1 MAFAALTNA
10 SPVRA
15 AATANPP
22 AAAIPSSM
30 PGAAI
35 LLPALQPPPGQM
47 GYYMM
52 QGSRIVSQSYASGPA
67 CLKALGVLMKSLPAT
82 VAPIVC
88 AHRAP

>member
-1 MAFAALTNA
+1 MAFAALATA

-15 AATANPP
+15 AATPSAAATASPPP
-22 AAAIPSSM
+22 AV
-30 PGAAI
+30 I
-35 LLPALQPPPGQM
+35 LLPALPAPPGQM

-67 CLKALGVLMKSLPAT
+67 CQKALVVLMKSLPAT

>member
-1 MAFAALTNA
+1 MAFAMLPAPAFAAAAA
-10 SPVRA
+10 SP
-15 AATANPP
+15 PP
-22 AAAIPSSM
+22 APA

-52 QGSRIVSQSYASGPA
+52 QGSRIVSQVYASGPA
-67 CLKALGVLMKSLPAT
+67 CIKALAVLMKSLPPT

>member
-1 MAFAALTNA
+1 MAFAALPVPA
-10 SPVRA
+10 SA
-15 AATANPP
+15 AATPNVAATASPP
-22 AAAIPSSM
+22 P
-30 PGAAI
+30 AAI

-67 CLKALGVLMKSLPAT
+67 CIKALAVLMKSLPPT